1 MMFMN
6 PHEPTAYIAPTLV
19 GLSGA
24 VGVIRYVLPDIVRN
38 LKRGIFLTKR
48 YILISISNLNYSIQR
63 SLLLFSLMTVAVT
76 GMLAILA
83 SNIHSPREF
92 TTGVIGYVV
101 VIVLLVVSI
110 IYKLSMEAMTRKTL
124 FLNLWKIGYT
134 KKELNKIVRQEV
146 ISYYFV
152 LILIPLVY
160 IVFISGRFIYYGDMS
175 LQFAFIYVLSYVI
188 PIIISGFITY
198 VQYINAVVKPKEENK
213 MERKEILV
221 ADKITKIYGIGTKT
235 LYEALHEVS
244 LTMYEGEFVCIMGP
258 SGAGKST
265 FINNLS
271 TIDIPTK
278 GKVFINGKE
287 VRVMSEGEIG
297 KFRYENLGFIFQEF
311 NLLDS
316 LTIFENIAVP
326 LTLANVD
333 KKEITKRVE
342 EVAKKLDVAQTLDKY
357 PNECSGGQRQR
368 VAICR
373 ALVTNP
379 KLIVADEP
387 TGNLDSKNSH
397 EILSLFKEL
406 NEKEGVSILMVTH
419 DSKIASYSS
428 KLLYIKDGIID
439 RTIEREGLS
448 QKEYFYK
455 IVDIN
460 SSESQEL
467 FE

>member
-1 MMFMN
+1 
-6 PHEPTAYIAPTLV
+6 
-19 GLSGA
+19 
-24 VGVIRYVLPDIVRN
+24 
-38 LKRGIFLTKR
+38 
-48 YILISISNLNYSIQR
+48 
-63 SLLLFSLMTVAVT
+63 
-76 GMLAILA
+76 
-83 SNIHSPREF
+83 
-92 TTGVIGYVV
+92 
-101 VIVLLVVSI
+101 
-110 IYKLSMEAMTRKTL
+110 
-124 FLNLWKIGYT
+124 
-134 KKELNKIVRQEV
+134 
-146 ISYYFV
+146 
-152 LILIPLVY
+152 
-160 IVFISGRFIYYGDMS
+160 
-175 LQFAFIYVLSYVI
+175 
-188 PIIISGFITY
+188 
-198 VQYINAVVKPKEENK
+198 

-373 ALVTNP
+373 ALVTSP

-387 TGNLDSKNSH
+387 TGNLD
-397 EILSLFKEL
+397 LFKEL